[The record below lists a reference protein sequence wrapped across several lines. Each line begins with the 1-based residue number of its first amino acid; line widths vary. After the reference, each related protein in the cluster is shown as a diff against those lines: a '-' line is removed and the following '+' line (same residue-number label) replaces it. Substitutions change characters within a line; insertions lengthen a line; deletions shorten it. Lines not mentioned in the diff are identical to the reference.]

1 MKKFVKWFT
10 FWLIVCGGI
19 SLAICYMVIPNET
32 KSAIDI
38 VVGYL
43 NTPLGIAGGTTIT
56 LGMVAYFVVSHI
68 FKLNRDRVKEQYYS
82 CVQELE
88 QKKKEINDLLKD
100 YEKELKEYD
109 QKISDYLDYISGVE
123 SKIIEIVQII
133 PNKKVKEQVVLLLE
147 EIKNGEYGNGKDS
160 EERTND

>member
-10 FWLIVCGGI
+10 FWIIVCGGI
-19 SLAICYMVIPNET
+19 ALAICYMVIPTET

-56 LGMVAYFVVSHI
+56 IGMVAYFVVSHI
-68 FKLNRDRVKEQYYS
+68 FKLNRDKVKEQYDS

-88 QKKKEINDLLKD
+88 QKKKEVQKLVEE

-109 QKISDYLDYISGVE
+109 TKVRECFEQITKVQN
-123 SKIIEIVQII
+123 KEIDILQII
-133 PNKKVKEQVVLLLE
+133 PNKKVKEQVELLID
-147 EIKNGEYGNGKDS
+147 EIKNGEYGNGK
-160 EERTND
+160 E

>member
-19 SLAICYMVIPNET
+19 ALAICYMAIPNET

-38 VVGYL
+38 VIGYL

-56 LGMVAYFVVSHI
+56 IGMVSYFVISHI
-68 FKLNRDRVKEQYYS
+68 FKLNRDKAKEQFDS

-88 QKKKEINDLLKD
+88 QKKKEINDLLKY

-109 QKISDYLDYISGVE
+109 KKISDYLDYISGVE

>member
-19 SLAICYMVIPNET
+19 ALAICYMVIPNET

-56 LGMVAYFVVSHI
+56 LGMVAYFVISHI
-68 FKLNRDRVKEQYYS
+68 FKLNRDKVKEQYDN

-88 QKKKEINDLLKD
+88 QKKKEIKELLVE
-100 YEKELKEYD
+100 YEKELKEHD
-109 QKISDYLDYISGVE
+109 TKVE
-123 SKIIEIVQII
+123 ERFEQITKVQNKEIDILQII
-133 PNKKVKEQVVLLLE
+133 PNKKVQESVRTLIE
-147 EIKNGEYGNGKDS
+147 TIKNEDFDNGKDS

>member
-19 SLAICYMVIPNET
+19 ALAICYMVIPTET

-38 VVGYL
+38 VIGYL

-56 LGMVAYFVVSHI
+56 FGMVAYFVISHI
-68 FKLNRDRVKEQYYS
+68 FKLNRDKVKEQYDN

-88 QKKKEINDLLKD
+88 QELEKNRKKSQEMIDQ
-100 YEKELKEYD
+100 YESELKEFD
-109 QKISDYLDYISGVE
+109 KKVCNYLDYITNVE
-123 SKIIEIVQII
+123 NKMIEIVKLI
-133 PNKKVKEQVVLLLE
+133 PNKKIKEQVELLLK
-147 EIKNGEYGNGKDS
+147 EIKNGEYGNGK
-160 EERTND
+160 E

>member
-19 SLAICYMVIPNET
+19 ALAICYMVIPNET

-68 FKLNRDRVKEQYYS
+68 FKLNRDKVKEQYDS

-88 QKKKEINDLLKD
+88 QKKNEVQKLVEE

-109 QKISDYLDYISGVE
+109 TKVRECFEQ
-123 SKIIEIVQII
+123 IIKVQNKEIDILQII
-133 PNKKVKEQVVLLLE
+133 PNKKVKEQVELLID

>member
-10 FWLIVCGGI
+10 FWLVVCGGI
-19 SLAICYMVIPNET
+19 ALAICYMVIPNET

-68 FKLNRDRVKEQYYS
+68 FKLNRDKAKEQFDS

-88 QKKKEINDLLKD
+88 QKKKEINDLLKE

-133 PNKKVKEQVVLLLE
+133 PNKKVKEQVELLLE
-147 EIKNGEYGNGKDS
+147 EIKNGEYNGKDS
-160 EERTND
+160 KERIDN

>member
-19 SLAICYMVIPNET
+19 ALAICYMVIPTET

-43 NTPLGIAGGTTIT
+43 NTPLGVAGGTTIT
-56 LGMVAYFVVSHI
+56 LGMVVYFVVSHI
-68 FKLNRDRVKEQYYS
+68 FKLNRDKVKEQYDS

-88 QKKKEINDLLKD
+88 QKKKEIKELLVE

-109 QKISDYLDYISGVE
+109 TKVRECFEQITKVQN
-123 SKIIEIVQII
+123 KEIDILQII
-133 PNKKVKEQVVLLLE
+133 PNKKVKEQVELLLK

>member
-19 SLAICYMVIPNET
+19 ALAICYMVIPTET

-68 FKLNRDRVKEQYYS
+68 FKLNRDKVKEQYDS

-88 QKKKEINDLLKD
+88 QKKKELQKLVEE

-109 QKISDYLDYISGVE
+109 TKVRECFEQITKVQN
-123 SKIIEIVQII
+123 KEIDILQII
-133 PNKKVKEQVVLLLE
+133 PNKKVKEQVELLID